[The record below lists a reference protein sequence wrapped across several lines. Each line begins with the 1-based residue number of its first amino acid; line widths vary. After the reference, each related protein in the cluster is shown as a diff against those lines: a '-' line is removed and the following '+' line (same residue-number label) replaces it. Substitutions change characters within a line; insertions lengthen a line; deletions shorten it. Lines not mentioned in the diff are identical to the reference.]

1 MNLDV
6 DTMITE
12 SIQEDLQERLTNNEH
27 ERFTHD
33 REDAHR
39 TTVNDFNHHEP
50 ASLSPQHRLQ
60 EQRLER
66 DIPSSYKW
74 GVLDGQQIR
83 HTVDLA
89 YEEIVTWKRNLF
101 LVPYGKIGRRFIHEL
116 ARFYQAFADATVFE
130 SIAMKICVILP
141 HLLLQKPHQKSRAK
155 EHNNHLSRRLSLWEN
170 GQLEDLVN
178 EGRCI
183 QQRIS
188 LNTREVSVN
197 RNKLFDQLMSHGR
210 TNAALKLLSSS
221 NRGCLLP
228 NDVIETSEGPK
239 TVHDILVTKHPPG
252 KPARAEALLNDSS
265 TSHRISHSSI
275 IFEEITGEK
284 IRQIA
289 LKTQGSAG
297 PSGLDAYA
305 WRRLASSFNS
315 TSVELCN
322 ALAAVSRRLCSEDV
336 HSDAISAFV
345 ASRLIPLDKS
355 PGVRPIGI
363 GDVVRRIIGKAVLM
377 VLKNEIQDACGPLQ
391 VCVGHPAG
399 CEAAI
404 HAIKAI
410 FNEPDTEGTL
420 LVDANNAFNALNRN
434 TVLHNIGIIC
444 PSISTILKNTYK
456 SSIRLFVAGGG
467 EIQSTEGT
475 IKGDPLGMAMYAL
488 AIVPLINHLHNNVDH
503 NKCKQ
508 VWYADDATAAGK
520 LRDMRHWWDQLV
532 SEGPK
537 YGYLPNAKKTK
548 IVVKPSVFEEAKK
561 VFTGTNITVTSRG
574 ERHLGAAIGSPNFIE
589 DYIRS
594 KVATWVEEVSSLSE
608 IAVSYPQAALSA
620 FTHGFVCKWHFLMR
634 TIEGIDSEEL
644 FKPLEDA
651 ITMQFI
657 PALTAKGPPSG
668 AIRDLLGL
676 PARLGGLGIT
686 NPVEMIQHQY
696 SSSTRICKILKN
708 AIIQQNTET
717 TLYSHNSATRDIHN
731 KARDTAKRKAEE
743 VFRTL
748 PPKHQRLMD
757 LN

>member
-1 MNLDV
+1 M
-6 DTMITE
+6 
-12 SIQEDLQERLTNNEH
+12 DL
-27 ERFTHD
+27 
-33 REDAHR
+33 
-39 TTVNDFNHHEP
+39 V
-50 ASLSPQHRLQ
+50 
-60 EQRLER
+60 
-66 DIPSSYKW
+66 
-74 GVLDGQQIR
+74 
-83 HTVDLA
+83 

-155 EHNNHLSRRLSLWEN
+155 EHNNQLSRRLSLWEN

-239 TVHDILVTKHPPG
+239 TVHDILVSKHPPG

-265 TSHRISHSSI
+265 TSHHVTHCSI

-297 PSGLDAYA
+297 PSGLDAHA
-305 WRRLASSFNS
+305 WRRMASSFNT

-363 GDVVRRIIGKAVLM
+363 GDVARRMIGKAVLM

-399 CEAAI
+399 CEVAI
-404 HAIKAI
+404 HA
-410 FNEPDTEGTL
+410 
-420 LVDANNAFNALNRN
+420 
-434 TVLHNIGIIC
+434 H
-444 PSISTILKNTYK
+444 Y
-456 SSIRLFVAGGG
+456 
-467 EIQSTEGT
+467 
-475 IKGDPLGMAMYAL
+475 
-488 AIVPLINHLHNNVDH
+488 
-503 NKCKQ
+503 
-508 VWYADDATAAGK
+508 
-520 LRDMRHWWDQLV
+520 
-532 SEGPK
+532 
-537 YGYLPNAKKTK
+537 
-548 IVVKPSVFEEAKK
+548 
-561 VFTGTNITVTSRG
+561 
-574 ERHLGAAIGSPNFIE
+574 
-589 DYIRS
+589 
-594 KVATWVEEVSSLSE
+594 
-608 IAVSYPQAALSA
+608 
-620 FTHGFVCKWHFLMR
+620 
-634 TIEGIDSEEL
+634 
-644 FKPLEDA
+644 
-651 ITMQFI
+651 
-657 PALTAKGPPSG
+657 
-668 AIRDLLGL
+668 
-676 PARLGGLGIT
+676 
-686 NPVEMIQHQY
+686 
-696 SSSTRICKILKN
+696 
-708 AIIQQNTET
+708 
-717 TLYSHNSATRDIHN
+717 
-731 KARDTAKRKAEE
+731 
-743 VFRTL
+743 
-748 PPKHQRLMD
+748 
-757 LN
+757 